1 MWSTAPTI
9 DGPVPDGQ
17 GGQPW
22 YGVPPAVC
30 LRRVK
35 RSFDGAEEKDY
46 EIL

>member
-1 MWSTAPTI
+1 MAELLLR
-9 DGPVPDGQ
+9 DGDYVPDGQ

-22 YGVPPAVC
+22 YGVPPAVF

-35 RSFDGAEEKDY
+35 RSFDGAEEKDH